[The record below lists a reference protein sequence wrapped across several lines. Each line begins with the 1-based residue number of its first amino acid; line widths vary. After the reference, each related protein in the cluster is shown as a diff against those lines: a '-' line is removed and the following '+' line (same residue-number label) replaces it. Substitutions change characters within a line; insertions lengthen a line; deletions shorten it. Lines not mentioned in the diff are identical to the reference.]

1 MGMITFPEDR
11 SYRNSGIRIQY
22 IKSRDVLYIDGFY
35 DDFVGIEGTE
45 ISVKDFAERLGIDLK
60 RNRK

>member
-1 MGMITFPEDR
+1 MKTITLPKD
-11 SYRNSGIRIQY
+11 NVGCGIRIQY